1 MSDLDLLISNI
12 NLASMSDATAGHSL
26 ADYGSMTHT
35 SIGIKEGKIHRL
47 YPPGSTLPTATTHID
62 GNGGWLTPGLIDCHS
77 HLVWGGNRAR
87 EFEWRLQGISYEE
100 ISRRGGGIASTVKAT
115 RDASDNELKA
125 AAQQRLT
132 TLMAEGVTCLE
143 IKSGYGLSLEHEAR
157 LLRIARELG
166 NENPLTVQTTLLA
179 AHALPPEFS
188 DKDSYI
194 DEICE
199 NIIPKIAALKLADAV
214 DVFCEGI
221 GFSTAQCQR
230 VFDVAKEHALAIKGH
245 VEQLSDLKGALLV
258 ANNAG
263 LSADHIEYLQAED
276 VPALKGAGT
285 VAVLLPGAFY
295 ALKEQQLPP
304 IAALREHR
312 VPMAVATD
320 LNPGTSPQASLR
332 LAMNQAC
339 VLFGLTPQESLAGV
353 TRDAA
358 KALGLGHCKGQL
370 AVGFDADMVLWDIG
384 HPSELSYGVNL
395 CQPREVFY
403 LGQKR

>member
-1 MSDLDLLISNI
+1 MSEVDLLISNV
-12 NLASMSDATAGHSL
+12 NLASMIETADGQPM
-26 ADYGSMTHT
+26 ADYGTMSNTSM
-35 SIGIKEGKIHRL
+35 GIKGGKIHSF
-47 YPPGSTLPTATTHID
+47 YPPAATLPTATTHID
-62 GNGGWLTPGLIDCHS
+62 GNGGWITPGLIDCHT

-115 RDASDNELKA
+115 REASDEELKT
-125 AAQQRLT
+125 AAQQRLNS
-132 TLMAEGVTCLE
+132 LMAEGVTCVE
-143 IKSGYGLSLEHEAR
+143 IKSGYGLSLQHETR

-166 NENPLTVQTTLLA
+166 NKNAVAVQTTLLA

-199 NIIPKIAALKLADAV
+199 HIIPSIAELKLADAV

-221 GFSTAQCQR
+221 GFSTQQCQR
-230 VFDVAKEHALAIKGH
+230 VFSVAKAYNLAIKGH
-245 VEQLSDLKGALLV
+245 VEQLSDLKGSLLV
-258 ANNAG
+258 AKNAG
-263 LSADHIEYLQAED
+263 LSADHIEYLQAQD
-276 VPALKGAGT
+276 VPALKSAGT

-304 IAALREHR
+304 IAALREHA

-370 AVGFDADMVLWDIG
+370 AVGFDADLVLWDIG
-384 HPSELSYGVNL
+384 HPSELCYGVNL

-403 LGQKR
+403 LGRRR

>member
-1 MSDLDLLISNI
+1 MSEVDLLISNV
-12 NLASMSDATAGHSL
+12 NLASISETADGQPM
-26 ADYGSMTHT
+26 ADYGTMSNT
-35 SIGIKEGKIHRL
+35 SIGIKAGKIHSF
-47 YPPGSTLPTATTHID
+47 YPAATTLPTATSHID

-87 EFEWRLQGISYEE
+87 EFEWRLQGVSYQE

-115 RDASDNELKA
+115 RAAGDEVLKV
-125 AAQQRLT
+125 AAQQRLSS
-132 TLMAEGVTCLE
+132 LMAEGVTCVE
-143 IKSGYGLSLEHEAR
+143 IKSGYGLSLQHEAR

-166 NENPLTVQTTLLA
+166 EENAVAVQTTLLA

-194 DEICE
+194 DEICN

-230 VFDVAKEHALAIKGH
+230 VFDVAKKHNLAIKGH

-258 ANNAG
+258 AENAG

-276 VPALKGAGT
+276 VPALKSAGT

-304 IAALREHR
+304 ITALREHA

-353 TRDAA
+353 TREAA

-370 AVGFDADMVLWDIG
+370 AVGFDADLVLWDID

-395 CQPREVFY
+395 CSPKEVFY
-403 LGQKR
+403 LGQRR